1 MKLSTALSL
10 LIAVQQCF
18 AMPQTHV
25 KQRPQTPIDYLKDDP
40 YTREWRDP
48 WDKKIDSVAKGLQPL
63 PFRNGKGASIL
74 GPQNADRQR
83 QNPDLMRP
91 PSTDR
96 GDMKN
101 MRWSFSDS
109 HVRIEVP
116 TLLPLSLWTLEMV
129 NVVNVGRWLDTSNN
143 NP

>member
-10 LIAVQQCF
+10 LAVQHCL
-18 AMPQTHV
+18 AIPRPVV
-25 KQRPQTPIDYLKDDP
+25 KQQLQTPIQFFKDDP

-48 WDKKIDSVAKGLQPL
+48 WDKKIDSFGKNLHPL
-63 PFRNGKGASIL
+63 PFRNGGGASIL
-74 GPQNADRQR
+74 GPQNLDREK
-83 QNPDLMRP
+83 QNPDLLRP

-101 MRWSFSDS
+101 LRWSFADS

-116 TLLPLSLWTLEMV
+116 CHTPDQM
-129 NVVNVGRWLDTSNN
+129 
-143 NP
+143 